1 MLGRYILEARE
12 LPLLSM
18 FERVK
23 SQIMTRNYTKLK
35 DAENWCGPICPKI
48 RKKVEKNIELS
59 NNVYADPA
67 GDGLFAVGELV
78 SSHPV

>member
-1 MLGRYILEARE
+1 
-12 LPLLSM
+12 
-18 FERVK
+18 
-23 SQIMTRNYTKLK
+23 MTRNYTKLK